1 MSTRLVNVEDELP
14 THSSAWRPR
23 THRVLQLTIFMSTHL
38 HKGTESMPIISGLN
52 GTRLGHGRCSS
63 VGQRGRFAYER
74 PSCSSTPCRWPA
86 QLRRRR
92 GRGGIRGALDW
103 RGLRGRTSTS
113 SHRRRP
119 AGARG
124 AGEAGERVAGAM
136 GLKAEPV
143 AVVADLFAS
152 EFGPLRLR
160 CGGPCQICGL
170 GSGGPPLLDADAAAG
185 LRTRY
190 M

>member
-1 MSTRLVNVEDELP
+1 MRSDVRSRALDRRSSPLAPRGAGMAAGGGHHRQGGRPPLHDAPRLMNVRLLNVENELP

-23 THRVLQLTIFMSTHL
+23 THRVLQLTIFVSMHL

-63 VGQRGRFAYER
+63 VGQRGRLAYER

-124 AGEAGERVAGAM
+124 PGEAGERA
-136 GLKAEPV
+136 AERWP
-143 AVVADLFAS
+143 
-152 EFGPLRLR
+152 
-160 CGGPCQICGL
+160 
-170 GSGGPPLLDADAAAG
+170 
-185 LRTRY
+185 
-190 M
+190 